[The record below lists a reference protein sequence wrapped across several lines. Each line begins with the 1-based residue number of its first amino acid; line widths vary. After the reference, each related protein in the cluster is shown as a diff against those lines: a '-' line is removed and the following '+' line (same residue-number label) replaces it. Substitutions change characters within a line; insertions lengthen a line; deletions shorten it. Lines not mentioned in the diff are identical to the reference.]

1 MLSVAKFFW
10 RIFSHVVM
18 LKSLGY
24 WDLVRK
30 KPTRLA
36 HITQTKRLT
45 QIKSC
50 SLPEQKIALDHL
62 LLHVMPKMRSLRKTE
77 KNRKRRWLL
86 KKACNNFR
94 CNPYKAGKSLWPEV
108 LCTLFLDQANLDQC
122 KASGLID
129 KSYHLTLDELEG
141 LPPQPQVIKMFK
153 KGCFTYDD
161 FLNLLS
167 SQRNASAPGLN
178 GIPYKVYKKNSGLC
192 KFLFQI
198 LKCAFSK
205 GETPLQW
212 QNAKETNPQ
221 IKSTIQK
228 LDLRFLTNCSSKYWR

>member
-1 MLSVAKFFW
+1 MFSPWAKDSTWSSSSPCNAKNEISSQNWKKTAKDVGCW
-10 RIFSHVVM
+10 RR
-18 LKSLGY
+18 
-24 WDLVRK
+24 LVIISDVIL
-30 KPTRLA
+30 TRLVNLFDP
-36 HITQTKRLT
+36 KYFV
-45 QIKSC
+45 
-50 SLPEQKIALDHL
+50 SLN
-62 LLHVMPKMRSLRKTE
+62 V
-77 KNRKRRWLL
+77 
-86 KKACNNFR
+86 
-94 CNPYKAGKSLWPEV
+94 
-108 LCTLFLDQANLDQC
+108 DQANLDQC

-228 LDLRFLTNCSSKYWR
+228 LNLRFLTNCSSKYWR

>member
-1 MLSVAKFFW
+1 MS
-10 RIFSHVVM
+10 
-18 LKSLGY
+18 
-24 WDLVRK
+24 
-30 KPTRLA
+30 
-36 HITQTKRLT
+36 
-45 QIKSC
+45 
-50 SLPEQKIALDHL
+50 
-62 LLHVMPKMRSLRKTE
+62 KMRSLRKTE

-94 CNPYKAGKSLWPEV
+94 CNPYKAGKSVFDSKYFVSLNV
-108 LCTLFLDQANLDQC
+108 GQANLDQF
-122 KASGLID
+122 KASRLID

-167 SQRNASAPGLN
+167 SQRNASATGLN
-178 GIPYKVYKKNSGLC
+178 GIPYKVYKKNSRLS

-205 GETPLQW
+205 GETPLHW
-212 QNAKETNPQ
+212 QSGKETNPQ

-228 LDLRFLTNCSSKYWR
+228 LDLRFLTNRSSECSR